1 MGASCAA
8 GEFARV
14 NRKCSH
20 ILQNGEHTFG
30 GHFGFSSTRTTC
42 VYFCQSSKTGVLLVV
57 IFVLIGAHQ
66 AKMCRSEDRKHGGDK
81 FCATLLDYSLS
92 LITIA
97 IIIMT
102 ILILAILLMT
112 IMMLPPQP
120 QRAGPLRPGAL
131 LQSLQHP
138 AQLLQAGQS
147 LAVFVFIII
156 IIISYR
162 SHVFRNRTRS
172 VFDISRPAYT

>member
-30 GHFGFSSTRTTC
+30 GHFGFSSTNTTR

-57 IFVLIGAHQ
+57 IFVLIGTHQ

-92 LITIA
+92 LI
-97 IIIMT
+97 IMT

-112 IMMLPPQP
+112 IMMIPPQP

-156 IIISYR
+156 IIIISYR